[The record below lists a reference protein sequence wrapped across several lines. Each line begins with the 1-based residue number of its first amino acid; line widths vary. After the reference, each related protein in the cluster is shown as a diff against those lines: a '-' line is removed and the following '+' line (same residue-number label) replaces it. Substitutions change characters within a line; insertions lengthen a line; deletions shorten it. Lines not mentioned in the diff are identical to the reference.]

1 LNSEPPPIAA
11 NIAVDVFGPTP
22 RDFGDPLAN
31 FTGFRDRFDL
41 SIKSLDVLIDLE
53 HEGVQAGDDFPH
65 HLLNSSLA
73 GARIFGNQLAGSC
86 GRDGDCDAAIEQEST
101 HLANECGSM
110 IDQPLPGA
118 VKRLDVLLFERL
130 LRHEPHVPLLDR
142 RADRFGVVGI
152 VLLPAHEGNERS
164 DNC

>member
-1 LNSEPPPIAA
+1 
-11 NIAVDVFGPTP
+11 
-22 RDFGDPLAN
+22 
-31 FTGFRDRFDL
+31 
-41 SIKSLDVLIDLE
+41 
-53 HEGVQAGDDFPH
+53 
-65 HLLNSSLA
+65 
-73 GARIFGNQLAGSC
+73 
-86 GRDGDCDAAIEQEST
+86 
-101 HLANECGSM
+101 M